1 MAENGQNDCY
11 LVPKWPL
18 YDQNDRYGP
27 KWPIAITK
35 MTVIWNSHQ
44 NDRYSTRQQIIGHF
58 GWKWYQNDRYLKK
71 KTLKWPLFMF
81 ERLHWCWRLNVLAL
95 FGHDF
100 FKLTVIFIYLKTVV
114 QKTKNKGH
122 FVQNNGHFGITV
134 IVVLNL
140 RSFWYFLT
148 FILVATHL
156 TP

>member
-1 MAENGQNDCY
+1 MT
-11 LVPKWPL
+11 VVWPKWPL
-18 YDQNDRYGP
+18 
-27 KWPIAITK
+27 WTK
-35 MTVIWNSHQ
+35 MTDSHHQ
-44 NDRYSTRQQIIGHF
+44 NDRYLEFTPKWPLFNASTNYRSFWLEMIP
-58 GWKWYQNDRYLKK
+58 KWPLFEK